1 MKIKT
6 LYKSL
11 GENELMSL
19 LDKQL
24 KILEPPLQDWLKN
37 FTILENKRDAIKY
50 AKKNYVSS
58 YANYLGFTI
67 EIDVE
72 EENYT
77 ELVKNII
84 RKNDS
89 KIEIPLE
96 LLEDFNKLIIGK
108 IRITDV
114 FIGVEFQESSNLEIK
129 KIIQELLSKK
139 SLTREEFT
147 SEILD
152 FIYKFNQN
160 YNHKA
165 SHIYLDD
172 PTKMILSMY
181 VRYKRICSIFE
192 FTNIK
197 IDSIQS
203 LLDFNYLDN
212 QKKYKFDKELI
223 ALAEDSLGN
232 FYNLDNIKFQDIK
245 LTIQKILDFRNGYKN
260 LLDNFFGGVRLE
272 GAIPIDQRLATTFV
286 ISSIKDIDTLV
297 ERINKI
303 VASLLFPDIIKFNIP
318 YLIEN
323 FNFPEEDFEALEIK
337 EYFDYWND
345 I

>member
-24 KILEPPLQDWLKN
+24 KIIAPPLQNWLKTFN
-37 FTILENKRDAIKY
+37 ILENKSDSIKY

-89 KIEIPLE
+89 KIEMPLE

-114 FIGVEFQESSNLEIK
+114 FIGFEFQESS
-129 KIIQELLSKK
+129 S
-139 SLTREEFT
+139 F
-147 SEILD
+147 
-152 FIYKFNQN
+152 
-160 YNHKA
+160 
-165 SHIYLDD
+165 
-172 PTKMILSMY
+172 
-181 VRYKRICSIFE
+181 
-192 FTNIK
+192 
-197 IDSIQS
+197 
-203 LLDFNYLDN
+203 
-212 QKKYKFDKELI
+212 
-223 ALAEDSLGN
+223 
-232 FYNLDNIKFQDIK
+232 
-245 LTIQKILDFRNGYKN
+245 
-260 LLDNFFGGVRLE
+260 
-272 GAIPIDQRLATTFV
+272 
-286 ISSIKDIDTLV
+286 
-297 ERINKI
+297 
-303 VASLLFPDIIKFNIP
+303 
-318 YLIEN
+318 LIEN